1 MTQWIGIYFILLVV
15 GMFLL
20 TDTIRRGVERV
31 VRQQKKMNQ
40 MMSRIAQQMGY
51 QVEDDALLDEVR
63 VLIQQGKKIKAIQL
77 VRSRKGEGLK
87 EAKEYVD
94 DVENSTK

>member
-20 TDTIRRGVERV
+20 TDTIRRGFERLT
-31 VRQQKKMNQ
+31 RQQKEMNQ

-63 VLIQQGKKIKAIQL
+63 VLI
-77 VRSRKGEGLK
+77 
-87 EAKEYVD
+87 
-94 DVENSTK
+94 

>member
-1 MTQWIGIYFILLVV
+1 MTQWLGIYFILVVV

-20 TDTIRRGVERV
+20 TDTIRRGFERV
-31 VRQQKKMNQ
+31 VRQQKEMNR

-51 QVEDDALLDEVR
+51 SVEDDDLLDEVR
-63 VLIQQGKKIKAIQL
+63 VLIQQGEKIKAIKL
-77 VRSRKGEGLK
+77 VRSRKAEGLK

-94 DVENSTK
+94 EIENSMK